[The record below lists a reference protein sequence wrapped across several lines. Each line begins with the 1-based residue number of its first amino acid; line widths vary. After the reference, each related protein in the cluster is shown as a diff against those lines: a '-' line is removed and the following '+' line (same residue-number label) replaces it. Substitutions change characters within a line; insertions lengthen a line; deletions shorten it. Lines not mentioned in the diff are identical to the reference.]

1 MEKKFTL
8 ITGASSGLGK
18 ELAKFYAKDKNNL
31 LLVARN
37 LDSLNKLKEEIEALY
52 KVEVDVL
59 SKDLSNLNE
68 VKEIKDYVLE
78 KGYFINNLVNNAG
91 FGDTKD
97 FVNMDI
103 DFNIKLNEV
112 NINALMYLTHFVLKD
127 MLKNDEG
134 HIINVASVAGFLPSP
149 HMSTYHAS
157 KAYVIY
163 LTEAI
168 SEEIKKSN
176 PVPACIC
183 SPFVGVFRRDTDHS
197 KKCKRIGE
205 RTQPRIRLG
214 QCREKEYDRRARG
227 RGQRELYVRIP
238 DGSVGPGRDRRIR
251 LRAARAADPGD
262 LLHTEDGIQDTVA
275 EAGAL

>member
-18 ELAKFYAKDKNNL
+18 ELAKLYAKDKNNL

-37 LDSLNKLKEEIEALY
+37 LDSLNKLKEEVDSLY

-68 VKEIKDYVLE
+68 VKEIKDYVLK

-97 FVNMDI
+97 FVDMDI

-112 NINALMYLTHFVLKD
+112 NINALMYLTHFFLKD

-157 KAYVIY
+157 KAYIIY

-168 SEEIKKSN
+168 SEEIKKSKVKVLAVC
-176 PVPACIC
+176 PG
-183 SPFVGVFRRDTDHS
+183 PFESNFVNVAHNYKTFETIKPMTTEYVAKKTYKVSLKGKKVVYVLPFKS
-197 KKCKRIGE
+197 KLLSIA
-205 RTQPRIRLG
+205 PRFFTRKFVNYVAGKTLE
-214 QCREKEYDRRARG
+214 EK
-227 RGQRELYVRIP
+227 
-238 DGSVGPGRDRRIR
+238 
-251 LRAARAADPGD
+251 
-262 LLHTEDGIQDTVA
+262 
-275 EAGAL
+275 